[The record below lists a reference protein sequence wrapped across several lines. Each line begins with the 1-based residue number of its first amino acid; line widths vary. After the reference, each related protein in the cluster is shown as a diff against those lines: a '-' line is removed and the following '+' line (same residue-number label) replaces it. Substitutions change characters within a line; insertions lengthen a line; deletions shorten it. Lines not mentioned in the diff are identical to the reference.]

1 MNHEERVGGRLLL
14 PRLLRLRL
22 LLELA
27 VAIVVIWYVYSVT
40 GDTVQIVWVACFV
53 LMVSLGGDT
62 FYFVRRLREKEA
74 RLRLEKFEMLPE
86 YQDEA
91 NDLRTIL
98 GVMTALVAAFTYFD
112 YTARVSDPVI
122 WGTLSIF
129 LFASLWVTI
138 EWSWFLEYLQSLR
151 RYVNRS
157 YLMALF
163 VLAVSFV
170 VTALISAEI
179 AKVMKVPFL
188 FDTIAIFTPLIVLS
202 IFERQLAEQLTLLV
216 RIKSPSD
223 SLDELE
229 KRVIQIGQGTRTKQT
244 SVELRQMRQ
253 MRRKLETS
261 LMKIEQIRASV
272 RSALEAKMQI
282 AITIRDQAKMYESL
296 RSRSVEKPPLVVL
309 CDGRLYVSENTR
321 ARGQVRRVYDLET
334 GLDIDDKVLKES
346 VIRTTV
352 LITAFSSSVTVMKAK
367 LALRR
372 FFNLARDV
380 IVDLLTKSI
389 DELFAE
395 DLSIWIST
403 EDSEVRGKKAAS
415 IDLHMTAWPT
425 IYLSRRRAL
434 LEETVGRLAISFGR
448 YPACELV
455 SVYLAELRQL
465 IDCQHDEERS
475 WLARVEACRAFENAN
490 PGSTTFLSG
499 SGQRALDHIRKDLGG
514 TESQYRNMLSKLGE
528 SADPA

>member
-1 MNHEERVGGRLLL
+1 VSVAALLL

-27 VAIVVIWYVYSVT
+27 AAIVVIWYVYSVT

-53 LMVSLGGDT
+53 LVVSLGGDT

-74 RLRLEKFEMLPE
+74 RLRLKEFEMLPE

-91 NDLRTIL
+91 KDLRTIL

-122 WGTLSIF
+122 WGTVSIF

-138 EWSWFLEYLQSLR
+138 EWGWFLEFLQSLTR
-151 RYVNRS
+151 SVNRS
-157 YLMALF
+157 YSMALF

-179 AKVMKVPFL
+179 AKVMRVPFL

-229 KRVIQIGQGTRTKQT
+229 KRIIQIGQGTRTKQT

-261 LMKIEQIRASV
+261 LMTIEQTRASV
-272 RSALEAKMQI
+272 RSALQAKKQI
-282 AITIRDQAKMYESL
+282 AVTIRDQAKIYESL
-296 RSRSVEKPPLVVL
+296 ENRSMKKPLVVL
-309 CDGRLYVSENTR
+309 CDGRLYGSENTR
-321 ARGQVRRVYDLET
+321 VGAQVRRVYDLEK
-334 GLDIDDKVLKES
+334 GLDIEDKVLRES

-352 LITAFSSSVTVMKAK
+352 LITAFSSSVTVMKVR
-367 LALRR
+367 LALGR
-372 FFNLARDV
+372 FFNLARNV

-403 EDSEVRGKKAAS
+403 EDLEVRGKKTAS

-425 IYLSRRRAL
+425 IYVSRRRAL
-434 LEETVGRLAISFGR
+434 LEETVGRLAISFR
-448 YPACELV
+448 KYPACELV
-455 SVYLAELRQL
+455 SVYLAELREL
-465 IDCQHDEERS
+465 VDCQHDEERF

-490 PGSTTFLSG
+490 PGSTTFLSN
-499 SGQRALDHIRKDLGG
+499 SGQRALDHIRKDLGE
-514 TESQYRNMLSKLGE
+514 TESQYRNLLSKLGE
-528 SADPA
+528 SADRA